1 MSNKTNRRGKP
12 PLKEI
17 DWSQF
22 EKLCA
27 LHCTLEE
34 ITAFFEVSDDTIE
47 RACKRHYK
55 KSFAEISREKRG
67 LGKLSLRRKMYETA
81 MRGDKTL
88 LIWLSKNYMGMT
100 DKVAQTVSV
109 EDKTNKGFVFLEDK
123 KNNDSDNL

>member
-34 ITAFFEVSDDTIE
+34 ITAFFEISDDTIE

-88 LIWLSKNYMGMT
+88 MIWLSKNYMGMT
-100 DKVAQTVSV
+100 DKLETNQQI
-109 EDKTNKGFVFLEDK
+109 EQKTINLSYDIK
-123 KNNDSDNL
+123 KDE